1 MRLPT
6 TLRVGLLAALL
17 ALLSYVALIGFI
29 HWRTYDDSVEAVR
42 QQVVEQASALSDVY
56 ASGGWRALDKAI
68 GDTLDAGDPQLLAGI
83 LGPSGAAR
91 IGNVGALLEPAG
103 PPAPGYHTGRVRFRG
118 AAATT
123 DAAFLLR
130 RLDDGEWLLAGRSL
144 GERVQFQRILESSL
158 GLALAISVLLGLL
171 CGLVIARYVGSR
183 VGEMAEVA
191 DSIAGGDLAQRVPIS
206 GSGDAFDGLARQ
218 INRMLDRI
226 AALMEELRL
235 LTDSLAH
242 DLRSPVGRLRA
253 RVEAA
258 LAAEDEKKRD
268 ALLGGVLQEADSLM
282 RILTTVLEIGR
293 SEAMA
298 SRKQFAPLDPAEL
311 IDELAEM
318 YDPIAEEAGCA
329 LRVEAEGHLPI
340 FTGHRQLLAQTLS
353 NLLDNALNYAR
364 EGGEAALFAGLRDG
378 KLRLGVAD
386 RGPGIAPADLAEA
399 RRRFGRLDSSRT
411 TKGGAGLGLALA
423 EAVAHLHGGALE
435 LLDNAPGLR
444 AVLVL
449 PLGSHE
455 QKKEE
460 PEGSAQAALP
470 GGKPNPAI

>member
-17 ALLSYVALIGFI
+17 ALLSNVALIGFI
-29 HWRTYDDSVEAVR
+29 HWRTYDDAVEAVH

-56 ASGGWRALDKAI
+56 ASGGRKALDKAI
-68 GDTLDAGDPQLLAGI
+68 GDTLAAGDPQLLAGT
-83 LGPSGAAR
+83 LDPSGATR
-91 IGNVGALLEPAG
+91 TGNVGTLLEPAG
-103 PPAPGYHTGRVRFRG
+103 APTAGYHTGRVRLRG
-118 AAATT
+118 SGATD

-130 RLDDGEWLLAGRSL
+130 RLDDGQWLLAGRSL

-171 CGLVIARYVGSR
+171 CGLVVARYVGSR
-183 VGEMAEVA
+183 VGEMADVA

-206 GSGDAFDGLARQ
+206 GTGDAFDGLARQ

-311 IDELAEM
+311 IDELTEM

-329 LRVEAEGHLPI
+329 LRMEADGRLPI
-340 FTGHRQLLAQTLS
+340 FIGHRQLLAQALS
-353 NLLDNALNYAR
+353 NLLDNALSYAR
-364 EGGEAALFAGLRDG
+364 EGGEATVFARVRDAQ
-378 KLRLGVAD
+378 LRLGIAD
-386 RGPGIAPADLAEA
+386 RGPGIAPGDQAEA

-423 EAVAHLHGGALE
+423 EAVAHLHGGTLE
-435 LLDNAPGLR
+435 LLDNEPGLR

-449 PLGSHE
+449 PLAE
-455 QKKEE
+455 RE
-460 PEGSAQAALP
+460 
-470 GGKPNPAI
+470 

>member
-1 MRLPT
+1 MQLPT

-17 ALLSYVALIGFI
+17 ALFSNVALIGFI

-42 QQVVEQASALSDVY
+42 QQVVEEASALGDVY
-56 ASGGWRALDKAI
+56 ASGGRRALDKAI
-68 GDTLDAGDPQLLAGI
+68 ADTLAAGDPQLLAATVA
-83 LGPSGAAR
+83 PSGAGR
-91 IGNVGALLEPAG
+91 IGNVGAILDPSHPLV
-103 PPAPGYHTGRVRFRG
+103 PGYRTGRVRFRG
-118 AAATT
+118 GAATT
-123 DAAFLLR
+123 EAAFLLR
-130 RLDDGEWLLAGRSL
+130 RLDDGEWLFTGRSL
-144 GERVQFQRILESSL
+144 GERVEFQRILESSL

-258 LAAEDEKKRD
+258 LAAGDEKRRD
-268 ALLGGVLQEADSLM
+268 ALLAGVLQEADALM
-282 RILTTVLEIGR
+282 RMLTTVLEIGR

-298 SRKQFAPLDPAEL
+298 SRKQFAPLEPEEL

-318 YDPIAEEAGCA
+318 YEPIAEEAGCV
-329 LRVEAEGHLPI
+329 LTVEADPRLPG

-353 NLLDNALNYAR
+353 NLLDNALSYAR
-364 EGGEAALFAGLRDG
+364 EGRDVTLFARVREGRLRI
-378 KLRLGVAD
+378 GVAD
-386 RGPGIAPADLAEA
+386 RGPGIAPADRAEA

-411 TKGGAGLGLALA
+411 TGGAGLGLALA
-423 EAVAHLHGGALE
+423 EAVAHLHGGTLE
-435 LLDNAPGLR
+435 LVDNKPGLR

-449 PLGSHE
+449 PLG
-455 QKKEE
+455 
-460 PEGSAQAALP
+460 GRD
-470 GGKPNPAI
+470 

>member
-1 MRLPT
+1 VRLPT

-17 ALLSYVALIGFI
+17 ALFSNVALIGFI

-42 QQVVEQASALSDVY
+42 QQVVEEASALGDVY
-56 ASGGWRALDKAI
+56 ASGGRRALDKAI
-68 GDTLDAGDPQLLAGI
+68 ADTLAAGDPQLLAATI
-83 LGPSGAAR
+83 VPSGAGR
-91 IGNVGALLEPAG
+91 TGNVGAMLD
-103 PPAPGYHTGRVRFRG
+103 PPRPLAPGYRTGRVRFRG
-118 AAATT
+118 GAATT
-123 DAAFLLR
+123 EAAYLLR
-130 RLDDGEWLLAGRSL
+130 RLDDGEWLFTGRSL
-144 GERVQFQRILESSL
+144 GERVEFQRILESSL

-171 CGLVIARYVGSR
+171 CGFVIARYVGSR

-258 LAAEDEKKRD
+258 LAAGDEKRRD
-268 ALLGGVLQEADSLM
+268 ALLGGVLQEADALM
-282 RILTTVLEIGR
+282 RMLTTVLEIGR

-298 SRKQFAPLDPAEL
+298 SRKQFALLEPEEL

-318 YDPIAEEAGCA
+318 YEPIAEEAGCV
-329 LRVEAEGHLPI
+329 LTVEADPRLPA

-353 NLLDNALNYAR
+353 NLLDNALSYAR
-364 EGGEAALFAGLRDG
+364 EGRDVTLFARVREG
-378 KLRLGVAD
+378 KLRVGVAD
-386 RGPGIAPADLAEA
+386 RGPGIAPADQAEA

-411 TKGGAGLGLALA
+411 TGGAGLGLALA
-423 EAVAHLHGGALE
+423 EAVAHLHGGTLE
-435 LLDNAPGLR
+435 LVDNAPGLR

-449 PLGSHE
+449 PLG
-455 QKKEE
+455 
-460 PEGSAQAALP
+460 
-470 GGKPNPAI
+470 GGE

>member
-6 TLRVGLLAALL
+6 TLRVGVLAALL
-17 ALLSYVALIGFI
+17 ALLSNALLIGFI
-29 HWRTYDDSVEAVR
+29 HWRTYDDSVEAVH
-42 QQVVEQASALSDVY
+42 QQVVEGASALDDVY
-56 ASGGWRALDKAI
+56 SSGGRRALDKAVA
-68 GDTLDAGDPQLLAGI
+68 DTLAAGDPQLLAGI
-83 LGPSGAAR
+83 LDPSGNGR
-91 IGNVGALLEPAG
+91 TGNVGEILAPVQPLK
-103 PPAPGYHTGRVRFRG
+103 PGYRVGRVRFRG
-118 AAATT
+118 NAATT
-123 DAAFLLR
+123 GAAYLLR
-130 RLDDGEWLLAGRSL
+130 RLDGGDWLITGRSL

-171 CGLVIARYVGSR
+171 CGLIVARYVGWR
-183 VGEMAEVA
+183 VGEMADVA

-242 DLRSPVGRLRA
+242 DLRSPVGRLRS
-253 RVEAA
+253 RIEAA

-311 IDELAEM
+311 IAELAEM
-318 YDPIAEEAGCA
+318 YEPTAEEAGCA
-329 LRVEAEGHLPI
+329 LRVEAEAKLPI
-340 FTGHRQLLAQTLS
+340 FIGHRQLLAQTLS

-364 EGGEAALFAGLRDG
+364 EGGEVVLFARVLDG

-386 RGPGIAPADLAEA
+386 RGPGIAPADQAEA

-411 TKGGAGLGLALA
+411 SAGAGLGLPLA
-423 EAVAHLHGGALE
+423 EAVAHLHGGVLE
-435 LLDNAPGLR
+435 LVDNRPGLR

-449 PLGSHE
+449 PLG
-455 QKKEE
+455 
-460 PEGSAQAALP
+460 GRD
-470 GGKPNPAI
+470 